1 MPTAGISDESGAAPA
16 RRRLLVASFLMLF
29 VELALIRGAAANIVY
44 LTFFTNFILLASFLG
59 IGIGFLRSRSAD
71 LFRWVPALLAAI
83 ALYVVLFPATI
94 GFRDGQPLFV
104 GLRGGWVIP
113 EPISLA
119 IVFLMT
125 TAVMACVAQRVAQL
139 FSMFRPL
146 EAYRVDVLG
155 SVAGIAVF
163 SVLSFLHAGPVV
175 WGAVVIVACV
185 YLLGR
190 HGVPRWVWASLV
202 VLGILVAGISA
213 APRDV
218 WSPYYRVT
226 VAPPNPADEVAI
238 RVNGRPHQTMIRVE
252 DILTVRPFYGALY
265 GHLPSDTGLGEV
277 AIVGA
282 GSGNDVALALS
293 KGASHVDAVEIDPV
307 IQRLGA
313 ELHPSRP
320 YDDPRV
326 GVHIQDGRA
335 FLEQTSQTYDLV
347 MFALPDSLT
356 LVSGAGA
363 LRLESYLFTAE
374 SMEAVK
380 RRLRPD
386 GVFAMYNF
394 YRPDVFDRYGATL
407 TQVFG
412 HPPCLDLGELG
423 AGTRR
428 QGALTIGLR
437 PESVSCSQLW
447 APTEGTP
454 QPATDDHPFP
464 YLAGRTIP
472 TYYLVALGAILLSS
486 LLLVRAA
493 GGPLSAMGGYLD
505 LFFMG
510 AAFLLLETK
519 NVVQFALLFGTTWFV
534 NSLVFAGI
542 LLSVLAAV
550 ELARRVRLPNPRVLY
565 VLLVLSLV
573 LAYLVQ
579 PERLLA
585 LGPVPRFLAAAILA
599 FLPVLLANL
608 IFAQRFQ
615 DVESS
620 TAAFAANLLGAM
632 VGGVLEYGAI
642 IVGYRNLLIVVAFLY
657 GMAFLIARLGP
668 SGREP
673 VAATEGRAVPVGS

>member
-1 MPTAGISDESGAAPA
+1 M
-16 RRRLLVASFLMLF
+16 
-29 VELALIRGAAANIVY
+29 
-44 LTFFTNFILLASFLG
+44 
-59 IGIGFLRSRSAD
+59 
-71 LFRWVPALLAAI
+71 FRWVPALLAAI

-119 IVFLMT
+119 IVFLLT

-163 SVLSFLHAGPVV
+163 SVLSFLHAEPVV
-175 WGAVVIVACV
+175 WGAVVILACV

-190 HGVPRWVWASLV
+190 RGVPRWVWASLV

-226 VAPPNPADEVAI
+226 VAPPNPAGEVAI
-238 RVNGRPHQTMIRVE
+238 RVNGRPHQTMIHVE

-335 FLEQTSQTYDLV
+335 FLEQASQTYDLV

-380 RRLRPD
+380 RRLQPD

-437 PESVSCSQLW
+437 PESVSCSQVW

-472 TYYLVALGAILLSS
+472 NHYLVALGAILLSS

-550 ELARRVRLPNPRVLY
+550 EIARRVRLPNPRVLY
-565 VLLVLSLV
+565 VLLALSLV

-579 PERLLA
+579 PARLLA

-657 GMAFLIARLGP
+657 GVAFLIARLGRA
-668 SGREP
+668 GRET
-673 VAATEGRAVPVGS
+673 VAAPEGRAVSVGS

>member
-1 MPTAGISDESGAAPA
+1 
-16 RRRLLVASFLMLF
+16 MLF

-59 IGIGFLRSRSAD
+59 IGIGFLRSRGAD
-71 LFRWVPALLAAI
+71 MFHWAPALLAAI
-83 ALYVVLFPATI
+83 AIYVIVFPATI
-94 GFRDGQPLFV
+94 GFRDGQPEFV
-104 GLRGGWVIP
+104 GMRGGWAMPAQVSL
-113 EPISLA
+113 PI
-119 IVFLMT
+119 IFLLT
-125 TAVMACVAQRVAQL
+125 TAVMACVAQRVARL
-139 FSMFRPL
+139 FSLFPPL
-146 EAYRVDVLG
+146 DAYRVDVLG
-155 SVAGIAVF
+155 SIAGIAVF
-163 SVLSFLHAGPVV
+163 SLLSFLHAGPVV
-175 WGAVVIVACV
+175 WGVVFVAASV

-190 HGVPRWVWASLV
+190 GVPRWTWVSLA
-202 VLGILVAGISA
+202 VLGILAAGISA

-226 VAPPNPADEVAI
+226 VATPNPAGEVAI
-238 RVNGRPHQTMIRVE
+238 RVNGRPHQTMVPIE
-252 DILTVRPFYGALY
+252 DLLTVRPFYGALY
-265 GHLPSDTGLGEV
+265 AHLPSDDDLGEV
-277 AIVGA
+277 AIIGA

-293 KGASHVDAVEIDPV
+293 RGASHVDAVEIDPV
-307 IQRLGA
+307 IRRLGA
-313 ELHPSRP
+313 ELHPSHP

-326 GVHIQDGRA
+326 SVHIEDGRA
-335 FLEQTSQTYDLV
+335 FLEQASQTYDLV

-363 LRLESYLFTAE
+363 LRLESYLFTVG

-380 RRLRPD
+380 SRLRPD
-386 GVFAMYNF
+386 GAFAMYNF
-394 YRPDVFDRYGATL
+394 YRPDVFDRYAATL
-407 TQVFG
+407 TEVFG
-412 HPPCLDLGELG
+412 HPPCLDLGEPG

-428 QGALTIGLR
+428 QGVLTIGLQ
-437 PESVSCSQLW
+437 PDSVSCSQIW
-447 APTEGTP
+447 TPTEETLE
-454 QPATDDHPFP
+454 PATDDHPFP
-464 YLAGRTIP
+464 YLAGHTIP
-472 TYYLVALGAILLSS
+472 DYYLVALGAILLSS
-486 LLLVRAA
+486 LVLVRGA
-493 GGPLSAMGGYLD
+493 GGPLGAMRGYLD

-550 ELARRVRLPNPRVLY
+550 EIARRNRLPGQRVLY
-565 VLLVLSLV
+565 VLLALSLV

-585 LGPVPRFLAAAILA
+585 LSSVPRFIAAAVIA

-642 IVGYRNLLIVVAFLY
+642 IVGYRNLLAVVAILY
-657 GMAFLIARLGP
+657 GLAFLIARRQPGERRAAAAPPGATVSAGP
-668 SGREP
+668 
-673 VAATEGRAVPVGS
+673 

>member
-1 MPTAGISDESGAAPA
+1 MPAAGISDESGGTPA

-59 IGIGFLRSRSAD
+59 IGIGFLRSHSAD

-119 IVFLMT
+119 IVFLLT
-125 TAVMACVAQRVAQL
+125 TAVMACIAQRVAQL

-175 WGAVVIVACV
+175 WGAVVILACI

-190 HGVPRWVWASLV
+190 RGVPRWVWASLV

-226 VAPPNPADEVAI
+226 VAPPNPAGEVAI

-252 DILTVRPFYGALY
+252 DILTTRPFYGALY
-265 GHLPSDTGLGEV
+265 GHLPSDAGLGEV

-335 FLEQTSQTYDLV
+335 FLEQASQTYDLV

-386 GVFAMYNF
+386 GAFAMYNF

-412 HPPCLDLGELG
+412 HPPCLDLGEPG

-437 PESVSCSQLW
+437 PDSVSCSQVW

-464 YLAGRTIP
+464 YLAGRAIP
-472 TYYLVALGAILLSS
+472 NYYLVALGAILLSS

-534 NSLVFAGI
+534 NSLVFGGI

-550 ELARRVRLPNPRVLY
+550 EIARRVRLPNPRVLY
-565 VLLVLSLV
+565 VLLALSLV

-585 LGPVPRFLAAAILA
+585 LGPAPRFLAAAILA

-657 GMAFLIARLGP
+657 GMAFLMARLGP
-668 SGREP
+668 SGRET
-673 VAATEGRAVPVGS
+673 VAAPEGRAVSVGS